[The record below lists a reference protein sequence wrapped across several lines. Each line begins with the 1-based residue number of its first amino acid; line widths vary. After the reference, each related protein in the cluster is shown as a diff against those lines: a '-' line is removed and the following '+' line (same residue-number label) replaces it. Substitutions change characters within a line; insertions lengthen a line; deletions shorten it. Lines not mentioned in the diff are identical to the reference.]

1 MPWKVRHAYIY
12 SNNLTWS
19 SVTFLAEPALSYLLL
34 SSFVSVCAT
43 GSHGASKHVTI
54 IAFPTAS
61 QAVQYLRH
69 ELGCDTLFGLIGGLP
84 NGYDDTN
91 GYPVGEVIHSNRDDD
106 NHENDLNHG
115 VTNYP
120 DPDHQC
126 HLVQAYTADYL
137 ERIICSQGGLVVK
150 QQLVPQSFSVTSLC
164 ASASLH
170 DMNGNVRLAIN
181 SKNQLGFALDLAQH
195 CLAFLHVPHVKI
207 FKIKTTTNTTD
218 GCKTSHLLNAPYCLF
233 VTFHHITQWL
243 GYQEHEF
250 HGNKFKL
257 KQQQRSGK

>member
-1 MPWKVRHAYIY
+1 MPSVPWKVRHACMY
-12 SNNLTWS
+12 SNTLTWS
-19 SVTFLAEPALSYLLL
+19 SAALIWQNLSWLTCFFLPLFWFVQQACTKHPNMLWSLPFQQLHMTF
-34 SSFVSVCAT
+34 
-43 GSHGASKHVTI
+43 
-54 IAFPTAS
+54 
-61 QAVQYLRH
+61 
-69 ELGCDTLFGLIGGLP
+69 TLFGLLGGLP
-84 NGYDDTN
+84 KGYDNTN
-91 GYPVGEVIHSNRDDD
+91 RYPVNEVIHANQDDD
-106 NHENDLNHG
+106 NHKNDLNHG
-115 VTNYP
+115 GMDYP
-120 DPDHQC
+120 DPDYQC
-126 HLVQAYTADYL
+126 HLVQVYMADYL
-137 ERIICSQGGLVVK
+137 ESIIYSWGVLLVE

-250 HGNKFKL
+250 HGKKFKL
-257 KQQQRSGK
+257 KQQKRSGKWLFR